1 MKKTPCSS
9 PIVFCLMF
17 TALYLCPADAL
28 ANHPVCDSRYV
39 EVAATKITVAPSAPN
54 QRDAENLQCAL
65 RTAVHEGQPTVEL
78 LEGEYNLRSRIAV
91 TNFVGTLKGHTITT
105 TNVVGCSGKQGA
117 IVFMGGSPTITRMT
131 LDSRGLNCDERIVV
145 TTADESCG
153 VSTTIFAKLDRLRF
167 LNDRYG
173 DQTAIVVSPPEAC
186 FGYLKPDTKLLGKL
200 LINRVEI
207 IGEYEKGAK
216 ISMAGGAQVDI
227 FFSDIVGRE
236 VGVDFVSSG
245 ANAQIVGT
253 TIETS
258 LLGSLALQINE
269 YPGVRRSRNVLN
281 VSNSAILGYGDAIYQ
296 NCSASCYV
304 NISNSEV
311 RARFGSAIESG
322 RKGAFRIFDSNIRSD
337 KSILLYDNSVM
348 TNNDVDVS
356 AIPDIRL
363 LGSGNTI
370 NQPDNDVIAPMGSNN
385 LVSSRN

>member
-1 MKKTPCSS
+1 
-9 PIVFCLMF
+9 
-17 TALYLCPADAL
+17 
-28 ANHPVCDSRYV
+28 
-39 EVAATKITVAPSAPN
+39 
-54 QRDAENLQCAL
+54 
-65 RTAVHEGQPTVEL
+65 
-78 LEGEYNLRSRIAV
+78 
-91 TNFVGTLKGHTITT
+91 
-105 TNVVGCSGKQGA
+105 VGCSGKEGA

-131 LDSRGLNCDERIVV
+131 FDSRGKNCDERIVV
-145 TTADESCG
+145 TTVDESCG

-173 DQTAIVVSPPEAC
+173 DQSAIVVSPPDAC
-186 FGYLKPDTKLLGKL
+186 FGYSKPDTKLLGKL
-200 LINRVEI
+200 SINRVEM
-207 IGEYEKGAK
+207 IGEYEVGAK

-227 FFSDIVGRE
+227 FFSDIIGRE

-258 LLGSLALQINE
+258 LLGSLALQIDE
-269 YPGVRRSRNVLN
+269 YPGVRRTGNVLN
-281 VSNSAILGYGDAIYQ
+281 VSNSTILGYDDAIYQ
-296 NCSASCYV
+296 NCSATCYV

-322 RKGAFRIFDSNIRSD
+322 RKGAFRIFDSDIRSD

-348 TNNDVDVS
+348 TNNDLNVS

-370 NQPDNDVIAPMGSNN
+370 NQPDNDVIAPIGSNN
-385 LVSSRN
+385 LVSSRK

>member
-1 MKKTPCSS
+1 MKKAPCSS
-9 PIVFCLMF
+9 PIVICLML

-78 LEGEYNLRSRIAV
+78 LEGEYDLRSRIAV
-91 TNFVGTLKGHTITT
+91 NDFAGTLKGHTITT

-131 LDSRGLNCDERIVV
+131 FDSRGKNCDERIVV
-145 TTADESCG
+145 TTVDESCG

-173 DQTAIVVSPPEAC
+173 DQSAIVVSPPEAC
-186 FGYLKPDTKLLGKL
+186 FGYSMPDTKLLGKL
-200 LINRVEI
+200 LINRVEM

-258 LLGSLALQINE
+258 LLGSLALQIDE
-269 YPGVRRSRNVLN
+269 YPGVRRTGNVLN
-281 VSNSAILGYGDAIYQ
+281 VSNSTILGYDDAIYQ
-296 NCSASCYV
+296 NCSATCYV

-322 RKGAFRIFDSNIRSD
+322 RKGAFRIFDSDIRSD

-348 TNNDVDVS
+348 TNNDLNVS

-370 NQPDNDVIAPMGSNN
+370 NQPDNDVIAPIGSNN
-385 LVSSRN
+385 LVSSRK

>member
-1 MKKTPCSS
+1 MTKNPCSS
-9 PIVFCLMF
+9 AILMCLLA
-17 TALYLCPADAL
+17 TALHLCPADAF
-28 ANHPVCDSRYV
+28 ANHPACDSRYV

-65 RTAVHEGQPTVEL
+65 RTAAHEGQPTVEL

-91 TNFVGTLKGHTITT
+91 TDFAGTLKGHTITT
-105 TNVVGCSGKQGA
+105 TNVVGCSGKEGA

-131 LDSRGLNCDERIVV
+131 FDSRGKNCDERIVV
-145 TTADESCG
+145 TTVDESCG

-173 DQTAIVVSPPEAC
+173 DQSAIVVSPPDAC
-186 FGYLKPDTKLLGKL
+186 FGYSKPDTKLLGKL
-200 LINRVEI
+200 LINRVEM
-207 IGEYEKGAK
+207 IGEYEVGAK

-227 FFSDIVGRE
+227 FFSDIIGRE

-258 LLGSLALQINE
+258 LLGSLALQIDE
-269 YPGVRRSRNVLN
+269 YPGVRRTGNVLN
-281 VSNSAILGYGDAIYQ
+281 VSNSTILGYDDAIYQ
-296 NCSASCYV
+296 NCSATCYV

-322 RKGAFRIFDSNIRSD
+322 RKGAFRIFDSDIRSD

-348 TNNDVDVS
+348 TNNDLNVS

-370 NQPDNDVIAPMGSNN
+370 NQPDNDVIAPIGSNN
-385 LVSSRN
+385 LVSSRK